1 MNYVKVINFI
11 LNPYQSKPSDD
22 EASGSQG
29 STEAKLGDSRK
40 SHGGTFWQKQSIRTF
55 ENKHWSTFLDRELG
69 HKWKKLVEEVGLEFG
84 SACLEAIYGATIIL
98 SGGDPLGTARIHNLL
113 LVLCH
118 ISLSIKQLTLLKN
131 NKEEW
136 WRLKNGESQ
145 ANPNKNLMSRRAPG
159 LSRFALSTCAT

>member
-1 MNYVKVINFI
+1 MMKHPVLKEVQKQNLETV
-11 LNPYQSKPSDD
+11 
-22 EASGSQG
+22 GSPMVEPFG
-29 STEAKLGDSRK
+29 K
-40 SHGGTFWQKQSIRTF
+40 HQSIRTF

-118 ISLSIKQLTLLKN
+118 ISLSIKQPTNTQK
-131 NKEEW
+131 
-136 WRLKNGESQ
+136 
-145 ANPNKNLMSRRAPG
+145 
-159 LSRFALSTCAT
+159 

>member
-55 ENKHWSTFLDRELG
+55 ENKHWYTFLDRELG

-98 SGGDPLGTARIHNLL
+98 SGGDPQGTPRIHNLL
-113 LVLCH
+113 LVLYH
-118 ISLSIKQLTLLKN
+118 ISLPI
-131 NKEEW
+131 
-136 WRLKNGESQ
+136 
-145 ANPNKNLMSRRAPG
+145 
-159 LSRFALSTCAT
+159 

>member
-1 MNYVKVINFI
+1 MNCVKVINSI

-40 SHGGTFWQKQSIRTF
+40 SHGGTFCQKLSIRTF

-118 ISLSIKQLTLLKN
+118 ISLSIKQPTLLKN
-131 NKEEW
+131 KKEW
-136 WRLKNGESQ
+136 WRLKNG